1 MDALWVPC
9 LWVFISSIRDS
20 LHPGPEQ
27 ISTKGHPYPIIL
39 MALLILGAIILY
51 ARRFNLWVFI
61 KENKLVVLLYCWRI
75 SLKRWVKTIGSLEMV
90 LIILTMPDVL
100 AAFSSVIRRY
110 FYLVI
115 PLSIILIF
123 FFPSLG
129 LLAQPDGD
137 ITWVGLFGNKNSLG
151 QAAMILSVYF
161 AWRFTQKVRERTF
174 IFDYLPAL
182 LSLCVLFGSRSVT
195 SIFAFLFGLA
205 IFFISALGKFKRRY
219 TGVIITYVSVFAV
232 VIYLLVQI
240 TIWKYPIMAQVI
252 ESFGKDVTLTGRVDL
267 WSDLWPIALMRPFL
281 GYGFGGFWMGDMNPV
296 LKNQLAKWGW
306 QVPNAHNGYL
316 SVFIEMGIVGV
327 IIVSLLILM
336 TYVKIS
342 RLFSVHFELA
352 RLKMVIL
359 VVLLLHNLSE
369 VSLCDLNNPLWF
381 LFLFS
386 AVSLPFA
393 SISEESPAFY
403 IPRHGFPFFRNN
415 FWQLE

>member
-1 MDALWVPC
+1 
-9 LWVFISSIRDS
+9 
-20 LHPGPEQ
+20 
-27 ISTKGHPYPIIL
+27 

-51 ARRFNLWVFI
+51 ARRFNLWAFI
-61 KENKLVVLLYCWRI
+61 KENKLVVLLYCWMGLSIFWSSFPWI
-75 SLKRWVKTIGSLEMV
+75 SLKRWIKTIGSLEMV

-129 LLAQPDGD
+129 LRTYPDGD
-137 ITWVGLFGNKNSLG
+137 ISWVGLFANKNSLG
-151 QAAMILSVYF
+151 QVAMIFSLYF
-161 AWRFTQKVRERTF
+161 AWRFTQKVKERTF
-174 IFDYLPAL
+174 ILDYLPAL
-182 LSLCVLFGSRSVT
+182 LSICVLFGSRSVT
-195 SIFAFLFGLA
+195 SIFGFLFGLA
-205 IFFISALGKFKRRY
+205 ILFISALGKFKRRY
-219 TGVIITYVSVFAV
+219 TGVIITYVSVLALV
-232 VIYLLVQI
+232 SYLLVQI

-252 ESFGKDVTLTGRVDL
+252 ESFGKDMTLTGRVDL

-281 GYGFGGFWMGDMNPV
+281 GYGFGGFWVGAMNPV
-296 LKNQLAKWGW
+296 LKSPLAKWNW
-306 QVPNAHNGYL
+306 QVPHAHNGYL

-342 RLFSVHFELA
+342 RLFAMHFDLA

-393 SISEESPAFY
+393 SISEESPAFFT
-403 IPRHGFPFFRNN
+403 PRHGFPFFRSN